1 MRRGRR
7 APRRPGLRCGPPP
20 GRRVRRAQRAR
31 ARPRPA
37 PGSSAGGRLPGCT
50 EGVTRTR
57 REGLTPGV
65 KSDPAARAAGPG
77 PATQPCSVSFDRSR
91 GVPVIAVVPSA
102 TLLGVD
108 GRPVAVEAHV
118 SNGLPG
124 FHVVGLPDTA
134 CRESRDRVRAAL
146 LSSGLPWP
154 MRRVTV
160 NLAPSG
166 MRKAGAGLDLPI
178 AVALLLAAAELPA
191 DAVVDTAFI
200 GELGLDG
207 SIRRVPGIL
216 SLVDALDTETVVVAP
231 DCRREAAL
239 VGRHRVREAAG
250 LRQLVD
256 VLRGE
261 AAWPDATDADPPAL
275 ASSEPEPDLADVRG
289 QRFARWALELAA
301 AG

>member
-108 GRPVAVEAHV
+108 GRPVAVEANV

-124 FHVVGLPDTA
+124 FNVVGLPDAA

-154 MRRVTV
+154 TRRVTV

-166 MRKAGAGLDLPI
+166 MRKAGSGLDLPI
-178 AVALLLAAAELPA
+178 AVALLVAAGELPE
-191 DAVVDTAFI
+191 DAAVSTAFV

-216 SLVDALDTETVVVAP
+216 SMVDALECDAVVVAP
-231 DCRREAAL
+231 ECRREASL
-239 VGRHRVREAAG
+239 VGRTLVRTASRRRRLVAA
-250 LRQLVD
+250 L
-256 VLRGE
+256 
-261 AAWPDATDADPPAL
+261 
-275 ASSEPEPDLADVRG
+275 
-289 QRFARWALELAA
+289 
-301 AG
+301 